1 MTIQVDSFSSRFSDN
16 TSSNFVPSR
25 FDTVRRVAG
34 STSLDTRSRSSVP
47 TLTVSSPTNCPA
59 TPSTSPE
66 TAPTA
71 KELSFVPLDGFRDL
85 PGDEQE
91 RTSRSLSGGSDEK
104 FVSIWSAGPVIRR
117 LIRYELTCVSRRG
130 SGAAAVPPPEK
141 TRAGSPSVVRAPAH
155 ATALR
160 PGSHL
165 AVERGVAN
173 GARDAHVRYEFDIQ
187 DALIDDDGP
196 TEVRRTSRAVA
207 AIQLATGHRRRA
219 AGATAEIADAS
230 A

>member
-71 KELSFVPLDGFRDL
+71 KVLLSVVPL
-85 PGDEQE
+85 
-91 RTSRSLSGGSDEK
+91 
-104 FVSIWSAGPVIRR
+104 
-117 LIRYELTCVSRRG
+117 
-130 SGAAAVPPPEK
+130 
-141 TRAGSPSVVRAPAH
+141 AGS
-155 ATALR
+155 
-160 PGSHL
+160 
-165 AVERGVAN
+165 
-173 GARDAHVRYEFDIQ
+173 
-187 DALIDDDGP
+187 
-196 TEVRRTSRAVA
+196 
-207 AIQLATGHRRRA
+207 AICP
-219 AGATAEIADAS
+219 
-230 A
+230 

>member
-71 KELSFVPLDGFRDL
+71 KLLLSLVPLAGSAICPVTSR
-85 PGDEQE
+85 E

-104 FVSIWSAGPVIRR
+104 FVSIWSAGPAIRR
-117 LIRYELTCVSRRG
+117 VTRYELTCVSPMRFRRG
-130 SGAAAVPPPEK
+130 SSPAAGENSS
-141 TRAGSPSVVRAPAH
+141 RLSV
-155 ATALR
+155 
-160 PGSHL
+160 S
-165 AVERGVAN
+165 
-173 GARDAHVRYEFDIQ
+173 RYERP
-187 DALIDDDGP
+187 P
-196 TEVRRTSRAVA
+196 TRIRPASWIVTCPSSAGRPTVPVTRTSGTSSTFST
-207 AIQLATGHRRRA
+207 L
-219 AGATAEIADAS
+219 
-230 A
+230 